1 MKPLDDKTSEPVA
14 LITGVSSG
22 IGHAAARVLIDA
34 GWEVWGT
41 VRNESDA
48 QRLRET
54 FGSRFQPLL
63 FDVRSDSGQHADLAR
78 HIQSLLGGRLLSGLV
93 HNAGVAFGGPLSHL
107 PEEDFTAM
115 METNVLGVFR
125 LTRALLPLLGAG
137 SRVVMISS
145 VSGRLVTPFVGGYA
159 TSKFALEAMTDAY
172 RNELG
177 MLGIRVI
184 GIQPGPILTPIWKKA
199 LGGADYR
206 HTPFA
211 EVMGRK
217 EDLIRKTERAA
228 LPAERVAGVILRA
241 LTTPRP
247 SSRYLITRKSWMVR
261 LAGWLPDAWKDR
273 LIARRIR
280 QNRKWG

>member
-1 MKPLDDKTSEPVA
+1 MKTSEPAA

-22 IGHAAARVLIDA
+22 IGHAAARVLIEA

-48 QRLRET
+48 HRLRET
-54 FGSRFQPLL
+54 FGSRFHPLL
-63 FDVRSDSGQHADLAR
+63 FDVRSAYGQHADLAR
-78 HIQSLLGGRLLSGLV
+78 QIQSQLGGRHLSGLV

-107 PEEDFTAM
+107 PEEDFIAM
-115 METNVLGVFR
+115 LETNVLGVFR